1 MKNLTDM
8 INEASD
14 ISYRVLMTDVTDKN
28 GDHLTVT
35 ILVDKNSRG
44 NFEKW
49 LEEQEGNLFM
59 HAEGG
64 AVEY

>member
-1 MKNLTDM
+1 MKNLSEM
-8 INEASD
+8 LNEASE
-14 ISYRVLMTDVTDKN
+14 ISYRVLMSDVMDKN
-28 GDHLTVT
+28 GDPLTVT
-35 ILVDKNSRG
+35 ILVDKYSRG

-59 HAEGG
+59 HAAGG

>member
-14 ISYRVLMTDVTDKN
+14 ISYRVLMSDVRDKN
-28 GDHLTVT
+28 GDPLTVT
-35 ILVDKNSRG
+35 ILVDKYSRG

-59 HAEGG
+59 HAAGG

>member
-14 ISYRVLMTDVTDKN
+14 ISYRVLMSDVRDKN
-28 GDHLTVT
+28 GDPLTVT
-35 ILVDKNSRG
+35 ILVDKYDRG

-59 HAEGG
+59 HAAGG

>member
-1 MKNLTDM
+1 M
-8 INEASD
+8 SD
-14 ISYRVLMTDVTDKN
+14 VRDKN
-28 GDHLTVT
+28 GDPLTVT
-35 ILVDKNSRG
+35 ILVDKYQRG

-59 HAEGG
+59 HAAGG